1 MPRAS
6 QVSEELKRR
15 IEELRK
21 RGYSIE
27 EISKTL
33 GVSYERVREVCRR
46 SDIRELEEFKKV
58 LEGYKLGSFE
68 NLDSQTF
75 QNLKKN
81 GYFIILSFVS
91 SRSSGWKYHQIEEA
105 EFGRRSESGR
115 RLIGKLRDLEKLG
128 MIRFNPESKRYVS
141 TSEGNEFVEFVES
154 LEEHLY
160 ERI

>member
-1 MPRAS
+1 
-6 QVSEELKRR
+6 V
-15 IEELRK
+15 
-21 RGYSIE
+21 
-27 EISKTL
+27 
-33 GVSYERVREVCRR
+33 
-46 SDIRELEEFKKV
+46 
-58 LEGYKLGSFE
+58 
-68 NLDSQTF
+68 N
-75 QNLKKN
+75 
-81 GYFIILSFVS
+81 
-91 SRSSGWKYHQIEEA
+91 SRNSGWKYHQIEEA